1 MDNKKVLAVVAGKA
15 ITEEEIDMLLK
26 SLPKEQQVYSTNEQ
40 FRKQCLEQ
48 LISLH
53 LFAKHG
59 EDLQLEET
67 EEYKKIMDSAR
78 TEALAQLAM
87 AETMKGIAVTDEE
100 VKEYYENHSAQF
112 QRGATVQAKHI
123 LVAEEEKCK
132 DILEA
137 VQKEEKTFEDAAK
150 EFSTCPSGQK
160 GGDLGEFGKGQM
172 VKEFEDAAF
181 AAEIGQV
188 VGPVKTQFGYH
199 LIKVER
205 KNPEQTIAFE
215 EVQENIRK
223 SLIQQKQ
230 QAVYMGKIKELR
242 EKYVEE

>member
-59 EDLQLEET
+59 EGLQLEET

-100 VKEYYENHSAQF
+100 VKEYYEAHSAQF
-112 QRGATVQAKHI
+112 QKGATVQAKHI

-132 DILEA
+132 NILEA
-137 VQKEEKTFEDAAK
+137 VQ
-150 EFSTCPSGQK
+150 
-160 GGDLGEFGKGQM
+160 
-172 VKEFEDAAF
+172 
-181 AAEIGQV
+181 
-188 VGPVKTQFGYH
+188 Y
-199 LIKVER
+199 
-205 KNPEQTIAFE
+205 
-215 EVQENIRK
+215 
-223 SLIQQKQ
+223 
-230 QAVYMGKIKELR
+230 
-242 EKYVEE
+242 